1 MQTTLVLIKPDCILR
16 GLTGE
21 IINRFV
27 KRGLQIVGIKMMK
40 LSDDL
45 LKEHYAHIADKPF
58 FPGVM
63 KAMQRTP
70 VIAIALAGI
79 DVANVARSMAG
90 ITNARDAQA
99 GTIRGDYAVSIQN
112 NIVHISDSPES
123 AEVEVKRF
131 FKEEELFEPLKELAG
146 LTYSPDEIQE

>member
-1 MQTTLVLIKPDCILR
+1 MQKTLVLIKPDCILR

-27 KRGLQIVGIKMMK
+27 KRGLQIVGIKMME

-58 FPGVM
+58 FPGVI

-79 DVANVARSMAG
+79 DAANVARAMAG

-131 FKEEELFEPLKELAG
+131 FKEEELFEPLQEIAG
-146 LTYSPDEIQE
+146 MAYSPDEIE